1 MKLGEIVK
9 DYRATHK
16 LSMEKFGELAGLSK
30 GYISMLEKGKNPQT
44 NKPISPSFDTI
55 KNIAT
60 AMGKEFEEL
69 ISLLDDNQTIS
80 LSKHTPAPQSPSDEL
95 TEAITGKVVQL
106 TAPRKENV
114 LSYATEQLEEQQAQE
129 QAALQAQLLSETT
142 VSEKVVPISDYVAR
156 KTKPVPGEASAG
168 TGVWA
173 QDADHEHSFRVDDL
187 PDEGDYDTIAKVKGN
202 SMLPIMADGDY
213 LFIKLTSSVDAN
225 TIGIFQVDGENYV
238 KKLRYSPD
246 YRFYLESLNPDYDD
260 IYLHEDSDIRTI
272 GEVVEIYREG

>member
-1 MKLGEIVK
+1 MNKDEIAIIIGQKIK
-9 DYRATHK
+9 DYRLAKGWTQ
-16 LSMEKFGELAGLSK
+16 EELAQKIGMGKSAIAN
-30 GYISMLEKGKNPQT
+30 YEKGFRSPKKATVFSLANVFEISIDDLFPQI
-44 NKPISPSFDTI
+44 NKADTPSPSAKVIQLDRDLKGDYHTRWVI
-55 KNIAT
+55 KGDN
-60 AMGKEFEEL
+60 
-69 ISLLDDNQTIS
+69 LLQEQT
-80 LSKHTPAPQSPSDEL
+80 LRQA
-95 TEAITGKVVQL
+95 
-106 TAPRKENV
+106 
-114 LSYATEQLEEQQAQE
+114 QLETQQAQE

-272 GEVVEIYREG
+272 GEVVEIYREN